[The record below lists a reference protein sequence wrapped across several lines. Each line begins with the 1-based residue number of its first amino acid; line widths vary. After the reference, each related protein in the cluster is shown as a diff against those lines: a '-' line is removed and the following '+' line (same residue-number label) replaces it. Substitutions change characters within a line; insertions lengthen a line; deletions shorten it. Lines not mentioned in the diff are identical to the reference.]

1 MARVLVADDAAI
13 VRLVTGQMLE
23 AAGHELAGDACT
35 GTEAIRLYDRLRP
48 DVALLDLNMP
58 EVDGLSAAGAIRQ
71 LDPNAKLV
79 LMSVLLTTNRRQQA
93 ERLGAGVLEK
103 PFAADEL
110 LRAIA

>member
-48 DVALLDLNMP
+48 DVAVLDIDMP
-58 EVDGLSAAGAIRQ
+58 GADGLTAAA
-71 LDPNAKLV
+71 AV
-79 LMSVLLTTNRRQQA
+79 H
-93 ERLGAGVLEK
+93 ERLPECRRNSSLDA
-103 PFAADEL
+103 
-110 LRAIA
+110 